1 MGRAKCQGVV
11 QSSQHSLCCFQSKEG
26 FSYSFQ
32 RMLAQDFPYSLD
44 SMPSPWASLPGGRF
58 LGGVKRSEAGN
69 RWSLASEDH
78 WGEGTTLSFSNI
90 NLVWPMEECFSG
102 LIWQSGFLGHKMNKT
117 LLQGSPPLP
126 TPISLTFQKYISR
139 YGVRERVYL
148 KIKKCFWFWKK
159 IYKLNICMYVPFFFL
174 SQMQTNS
181 LEPWEK

>member
-1 MGRAKCQGVV
+1 
-11 QSSQHSLCCFQSKEG
+11 
-26 FSYSFQ
+26 
-32 RMLAQDFPYSLD
+32 
-44 SMPSPWASLPGGRF
+44 
-58 LGGVKRSEAGN
+58 
-69 RWSLASEDH
+69 
-78 WGEGTTLSFSNI
+78 
-90 NLVWPMEECFSG
+90 MEECFSG